1 MNYKTR
7 IVTGFAGLTALAF
20 ATTPAFAA
28 VRCETQYGGGQV
40 CVTTGALQINKE
52 VFDPR
57 NNKFVDNLG
66 INDHRFSPGEEVTFR
81 LKIKNVGDATF
92 GKVTVSDTLPS
103 MLELSSGAKDFE
115 LSDLTPGETEE
126 REFKAKAVSSD
137 KFPNDK
143 NLVCVVNAAEV
154 TRGDQR
160 DKDTAQ
166 LCLEK
171 KVEALAPKALPPTG
185 PEVGILAL
193 VSTALAGAG
202 LYLLKFKAR

>member
-1 MNYKTR
+1 MDYKKTI
-7 IVTGFAGLTALAF
+7 IVGVSFLSVAAF
-20 ATTPAFAA
+20 VASPVSAA

-92 GKVTVSDTLPS
+92 AKVTVSDTLPS
-103 MLELSSGAKDFE
+103 MLEFSSGAKDFE

-126 REFKAKAVSSD
+126 REFKTKAVSSD
-137 KFPNDK
+137 KFPSDK
-143 NLVCVVNAAEV
+143 NLVCVVNAAEAKA
-154 TRGDQR
+154 DNQH

-171 KVEALAPKALPPTG
+171 KVGAPAPKALPPTG
-185 PEVGILAL
+185 PEVGVLAL
-193 VSTALAGAG
+193 VSTVAAGAG